1 MRGMRRADPQQMAR
15 WLARRGRAGWSL
27 KELSRRCGHPTWK
40 LRWWQKR
47 FARTRAAEAAGR
59 AFVAVELVDAAPS
72 PPAALEVTTPSGYR
86 VQVPA
91 GFDPEHLR
99 WVVAALEA
107 SC

>member
-1 MRGMRRADPQQMAR
+1 MRGMRRADPQQLAR

-27 KELSRRCGHPTWK
+27 KELSRRCGQPTWK

-47 FARTRAAEAAGR
+47 FARTRAAKAPGG
-59 AFVAVELVDAAPS
+59 AFVAVELVELTPS
-72 PPAALEVTTPSGYR
+72 PTTTLEVTTPSGYR

-99 WVVAALEA
+99 RVVAALEA
-107 SC
+107 LC

>member
-27 KELSRRCGHPTWK
+27 AELSRLCGHPTWK

-99 WVVAALEA
+99 RVVAALEA

>member
-1 MRGMRRADPQQMAR
+1 MAR

-27 KELSRRCGHPTWK
+27 KELSRRCGHPSWK

-59 AFVAVELVDAAPS
+59 AFVAVELVEPTTLS
-72 PPAALEVTTPSGYR
+72 PTTTLEVTTPSGYR

-99 WVVAALEA
+99 RVVAALEA

>member
-1 MRGMRRADPQQMAR
+1 MAR

-47 FARTRAAEAAGR
+47 FAQTRAAEAGR
-59 AFVAVELVDAAPS
+59 AFVAVELVEPPPS
-72 PPAALEVTTPSGYR
+72 PPATLEVTTPSGYR

-99 WVVAALEA
+99 RVVAALEA